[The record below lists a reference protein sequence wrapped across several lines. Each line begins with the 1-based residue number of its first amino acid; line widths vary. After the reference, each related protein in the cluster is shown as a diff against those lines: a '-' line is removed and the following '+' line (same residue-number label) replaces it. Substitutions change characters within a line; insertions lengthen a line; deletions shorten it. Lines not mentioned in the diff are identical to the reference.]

1 MNDYSVILPEY
12 EGPLDLLL
20 QMIERAELDITR
32 MSLASVADQY
42 LEFVTKPGN
51 IELNAL
57 ADYLV
62 LAARLILIKSRSL
75 LPHAESDREIEV
87 EDSAEALA
95 RQLRDYKLFKQLAQK
110 LREREQKNFHTFPR
124 RAPAPRPT
132 VTRPTRIAGL
142 TFKALYNALKRTID
156 TAPPMPAGMMVE
168 PLRISIH
175 HRIAR
180 IRELTALTQR
190 VQFSTLLEGASTRI
204 EIIVTFLAILESLK
218 RKLIFVEQ
226 DDMFGEI
233 YFSKREE
240 AESHVPTLEEL
251 ESDFA

>member
-1 MNDYSVILPEY
+1 MDDYSVILPEF

-20 QMIERAELDITR
+20 QLIERAELDITR
-32 MSLASVADQY
+32 VSLASVADQY

-75 LPHAESDREIEV
+75 LPRVETEEQVEV
-87 EDSAEALA
+87 EDSADALA
-95 RQLRDYKLFKQLAQK
+95 RQLRDYKMFKQLAQR
-110 LREREQKNFHTFPR
+110 LREREQVNIHTYPR
-124 RAPAPRPT
+124 RAPTPKPI
-132 VTRPTRIAGL
+132 VTRPAKIAGL
-142 TFKALYNALKRTID
+142 TFKTLFNAFKRTID
-156 TAPPMPAGMMVE
+156 AAPQLPAGMMVE
-168 PLRISIH
+168 PLRLSIH

-180 IRELTALTQR
+180 IRELTAAVGR
-190 VQFSTLLEGASTRI
+190 VEFTSLLQEANTRV

-233 YFSKREE
+233 YLSKRQE

>member
-1 MNDYSVILPEY
+1 MDDYSVILPEY

-75 LPHAESDREIEV
+75 LPRAESELEIEV
-87 EDSAEALA
+87 EDSADALA
-95 RQLRDYKLFKQLAQK
+95 RQLRDYKMFKQLAQK
-110 LREREQKNFHTFPR
+110 LREREQTNTHTFPR
-124 RAPAPRPT
+124 RAPTPKPS
-132 VTRPTRIAGL
+132 VTRPSKIAGL
-142 TFKALYNALKRTID
+142 TFKALQNAFKRTVAAMP
-156 TAPPMPAGMMVE
+156 TLPAGRMVE
-168 PLRISIH
+168 PLRVSIH

-180 IRELTALTQR
+180 IRELTSQSSR
-190 VQFSTLLEGASTRI
+190 VQFSALLEEATTRV
-204 EIIVTFLAILESLK
+204 EMIVTFLAILESLK

-233 YFSKREE
+233 YLSKRDE

-251 ESDFA
+251 ENDFA

>member
-1 MNDYSVILPEY
+1 MDDYSVILPEY

-75 LPHAESDREIEV
+75 LPRAESDREIEV

-110 LREREQKNFHTFPR
+110 LREREQINTHTFPR

-156 TAPPMPAGMMVE
+156 ASPPLPAGMMVE

-180 IRELTALTQR
+180 IRELTALTKR
-190 VQFSTLLEGASTRI
+190 VQFSALLQEANTRI

-233 YFSKREE
+233 YLSKREE

>member
-1 MNDYSVILPEY
+1 MDDYSVILPEY

-42 LEFVTKPGN
+42 LEFVAKPGN

-75 LPHAESDREIEV
+75 LPRPEVEQEIEV
-87 EDSAEALA
+87 EDSADALA

-110 LREREQKNFHTFPR
+110 LREREQENFHTYPR
-124 RAPAPRPT
+124 RAPTPKPT
-132 VTRPTRIAGL
+132 VTRPTKIAGL
-142 TFKALYNALKRTID
+142 TFKALQNAFKRTIAAMP
-156 TAPPMPAGMMVE
+156 TLPAGVMLE
-168 PLRISIH
+168 PLRVSIH

-180 IRELTALTQR
+180 IRELTTFSQR
-190 VQFSTLLEGASTRI
+190 VQFTALLQEANTRI

-233 YFSKREE
+233 YLTKREE

-251 ESDFA
+251 ENDFA

>member
-1 MNDYSVILPEY
+1 MDDYSVILPEF

-20 QMIERAELDITR
+20 QLIERAELDITR
-32 MSLASVADQY
+32 VSLASVADQY

-51 IELNAL
+51 IELNGL

-75 LPHAESDREIEV
+75 LPRHETEAEVEV
-87 EDSAEALA
+87 EDSADALA
-95 RQLRDYKLFKQLAQK
+95 RQLRDYRMFKQLAQK
-110 LREREQKNFHTFPR
+110 LREREQVNIHTYPR
-124 RAPAPRPT
+124 RAPAPKPI
-132 VTRPTRIAGL
+132 VTRPTKIAGL
-142 TFKALYNALKRTID
+142 TFKSLLNAFKRTMD
-156 TAPPMPAGMMVE
+156 AAPQLPAGMMVE

-180 IRELTALTQR
+180 IRELTSVTER
-190 VQFSTLLEGASTRI
+190 VQFTALLQEATTRV

-233 YFSKREE
+233 YLSRRQE

>member
-1 MNDYSVILPEY
+1 MEDYSVILPEFQ
-12 EGPLDLLL
+12 GPLDLLL

-75 LPHAESDREIEV
+75 LPRAESEQAIQV

-95 RQLRDYKLFKQLAQK
+95 RQLREYRLFKQLAQQ
-110 LREREQKNFHTFPR
+110 LREREQKNVHTVPR
-124 RAPAPRPT
+124 RAPAPKPI
-132 VTRPTRIAGL
+132 VTRPAKIAGL
-142 TFKALYNALKRTID
+142 TFKALENALKRTFAALP
-156 TAPPMPAGMMVE
+156 TLPAGVMVE
-168 PLRISIH
+168 PLRVSIQN
-175 HRIAR
+175 RIAR
-180 IRELTALTQR
+180 IRELTAATPR
-190 VQFSTLLEGASTRI
+190 VQFTALLQESESRV

-218 RKLIFVEQ
+218 RKLIYVEQ

-233 YFSKREE
+233 YLSKREE
-240 AESHVPTLEEL
+240 AESHVPTLEDL
-251 ESDFA
+251 ENDFA